1 MGESRIETRSSGKLP
16 RQGISHTDN
25 TPASPTPLSIGC
37 VIFPGFQALDVFGPL
52 DALNVLSYSTPLTL
66 SLIGATLSPIS
77 THPAAHPTAIGQ
89 TVVPTH
95 TFASAP
101 HLDVLLIPGGYGTR
115 GSPPGLD
122 EAIDFIRARFPE
134 LKYMITVCTGSR
146 LAARSGVLD
155 GLRATTNKRAWL
167 DTREMAP
174 AVKWVAHARWVVDGK
189 CWTSAGVSAGID
201 VVLAWMEKVYGR
213 EKAEEVAGVMEYER
227 HEDSKWDPFAVSNGL
242 PADE

>member
-1 MGESRIETRSSGKLP
+1 MGESRTETRSSGKLP
-16 RQGISHTDN
+16 RQGITHTDN
-25 TPASPTPLSIGC
+25 TPGSPTPLSIGC

-66 SLIGATLSPIS
+66 SIIGATLSPIS

-95 TFASAP
+95 TFASSP
-101 HLDVLLIPGGYGTR
+101 HLDVLFIPGGYGTR

-201 VVLAWMEKVYGR
+201 VVLAWMEEVYGR

-227 HEDSKWDPFAVSNGL
+227 HEDSRWDPFAVSNGL